1 MSDRVTG
8 TKQSAADALM
18 IMQDAKAQKLRIKI
32 NEDGDIESI
41 KEPGNPFAKIIYFA
55 KRISES
61 EQTRAYA
68 ALTVMN
74 KIKIEFACMSQ
85 HYKNSIIYALF
96 DNLKINFKKQMDTG
110 NLNAVEKDWSSFK
123 QNMKTGA
130 TMTRRDS
137 NAIQRA
143 SQQFSDN
150 IQKKNQRRFSLLD
163 SNADSN
169 SQPKTP
175 RSQTSPNKTV
185 STLKFSGKELDKHS
199 LTQTNHALAA
209 KITASLP
216 IGLTYEGCPGE
227 LIDHTMTM
235 PDNDHKPLYSS
246 LSKAVMK
253 EVVIAKPAKSAM
265 HNGVNDNA
273 VEDDEANLPK
283 LTICEQTCLDANRAS
298 FVFKRY
304 GNLPVKCGLGADSA
318 NIDTVSALHDVCDH
332 DSSVTQTASKLIHQ
346 GVIATLLIPMLLKHF
361 NSAEQHIRYLSSRD
375 SEPKIHESTTKQR
388 DPVIQR
394 SVYTVSECDDG
405 ALEFGLTH
413 QEKIHKW
420 ILYSN

>member
-1 MSDRVTG
+1 
-8 TKQSAADALM
+8 
-18 IMQDAKAQKLRIKI
+18 
-32 NEDGDIESI
+32 
-41 KEPGNPFAKIIYFA
+41 
-55 KRISES
+55 
-61 EQTRAYA
+61 
-68 ALTVMN
+68 
-74 KIKIEFACMSQ
+74 
-85 HYKNSIIYALF
+85 
-96 DNLKINFKKQMDTG
+96 
-110 NLNAVEKDWSSFK
+110 
-123 QNMKTGA
+123 
-130 TMTRRDS
+130 
-137 NAIQRA
+137 
-143 SQQFSDN
+143 
-150 IQKKNQRRFSLLD
+150 
-163 SNADSN
+163 
-169 SQPKTP
+169 
-175 RSQTSPNKTV
+175 
-185 STLKFSGKELDKHS
+185 
-199 LTQTNHALAA
+199 
-209 KITASLP
+209 
-216 IGLTYEGCPGE
+216 
-227 LIDHTMTM
+227 MTM

-420 ILYSN
+420 ILNDDTPLDVNRGPQWEGDLSDANFGIHMSVKIKISKADLKRGHLDNVEIIEPLSFRFRLQPIGDNKE